1 MKHITIL
8 FLLLICLIGCS
19 DDDLI
24 VSPPDK
30 LGSSEV
36 ITSNADLRKAVN
48 AVYNM
53 MINTNYYGSFY
64 LTSGD
69 MLGDDAIVPKFSS
82 GSRSP
87 YFIYDWTKAYTSTS
101 LYATAYGAIAHINDV
116 LIRAESLENTDSKIA
131 LLAEIKALR
140 AIIHFDVAKLYGPL
154 PVNLGKG
161 KIKDGA
167 LCIPKM
173 DKVKLQNDYEG
184 MLRVSVHEIY
194 KFITEEL
201 EAALPHMPTGKVQG
215 TLGQD
220 GVKAALSRI
229 YLYMGKYDLA
239 YKYAKQLISDPATY
253 SILSI
258 DSYVDSWGQAFS
270 SESIFELVINE
281 ANGMSYSS
289 IGWIVKADKLASRGM
304 AKSKRFE
311 DLMNQ
316 DLNDVR
322 NNLFELYTDPIKGS
336 GYLPSKK
343 YPGITDIY
351 YNNIKVFRVSEIYL
365 IASECLLKSENLQDK
380 SEAARLL
387 NLIRDNRTTTN
398 PQKYNASTIT
408 ILDVLHERR
417 LELFAEG
424 HRAWDLWRNQMPV
437 SRWSSL
443 PDKELGYSSDKSDG
457 VIEFDDYKNILPID
471 ESQLELLPEQYR
483 EVQQNPGY

>member
-24 VSPPDK
+24 VNPPNK

-36 ITSNADLRKAVN
+36 ITSNTDLRKAVN

-53 MINTNYYGSFY
+53 MISTSYYGSFY

-69 MLGDDAIVPKFSS
+69 MLGDDAIVPEFAS
-82 GSRSP
+82 GSRSS
-87 YFIYDWTKAYTSTS
+87 YFAYDWTKAYTSTS
-101 LYATAYGAIAHINDV
+101 LYAVAYGAIAHINDV
-116 LIRAESLENTDSKIA
+116 LIRSESLENTDTKIA

-161 KIKDGA
+161 KIKDDA

-194 KFITEEL
+194 KFIIEEL
-201 EAALPHMPTGKVQG
+201 EAALPYMPKDKVQG

-239 YKYAKQLISDPATY
+239 YKYAKQLISDPTTY

-258 DSYVDSWGQAFS
+258 DSYVDSWGKAFS

-289 IGWIVKADKLASRGM
+289 IGWIVNADKLAARGM
-304 AKSKRFE
+304 AKSRRFE
-311 DLMNQ
+311 ALMDQ

-322 NNLFELYTDPIKGS
+322 NSLFELYTDPIKGS

-343 YPGITDIY
+343 YPGIADVF
-351 YNNIKVFRVSEIYL
+351 YNNIKVFRLSEIYL

-398 PQKYNASTIT
+398 PHKYNASSIT

-424 HRAWDLWRNQMPV
+424 HRAWDLWRNQMSV
-437 SRWSSL
+437 IRWNSL
-443 PDKELGYSSDKSDG
+443 VDKELGYSNDKSDG
-457 VIEFDDYKNILPID
+457 VIEFDDYKNIFPID
-471 ESQLELLPEQYR
+471 ESQLELLPEKYR
-483 EVQQNPGY
+483 KTQQNPGY